1 MKPFA
6 IIVCG
11 GLLGGCASFGARL
24 ETPHLSIVNA
34 EILKGDLF
42 EQRLRVRMRV
52 QNPNDR
58 EIMVNGIT
66 YGIEV
71 AGEELGRGM
80 TSSSFLVPRLG
91 EAEFDMNINVN
102 LAAMLVRLASR
113 AEKEHSGMPETLD
126 YRIVGKVSLA
136 KGLLRSIPFEEKG
149 TLKLK

>member
-1 MKPFA
+1 MKAFA
-6 IIVCG
+6 VLCCVV
-11 GLLGGCASFGARL
+11 LLSACSAFGAKL

-34 EILKGDLF
+34 EIVKSDIF

-58 EIMVNGIT
+58 ELAVNGIT

-71 AGEELGRGM
+71 GGQELGRGM
-80 TSSSFLVPRLG
+80 TSSSFIVPRLG

-102 LAAMLVRLASR
+102 LASTLLRLATQ
-113 AEKEHSGMPETLD
+113 AQKNGGATPESLD
-126 YRIVGKVSLA
+126 YRIVGKVALA

-149 TLKLK
+149 QLKLR

>member
-1 MKPFA
+1 MRALAVMFVA
-6 IIVCG
+6 
-11 GLLGGCASFGARL
+11 LALGACAGFGTKL

-34 EILKGDLF
+34 ELVKGDIF

-58 EIMVNGIT
+58 ELAVNGIT

-71 AGEELGRGM
+71 GGQELGRGM
-80 TSSSFLVPRLG
+80 TSSSFVVPRLG

-102 LAAMLVRLASR
+102 LAATLLRLATQ
-113 AEKEHSGMPETLD
+113 ADKNQGGAPQTLD
-126 YRIVGKVSLA
+126 YRIVGKVALA

-149 TLKLK
+149 SLNLR

>member
-1 MKPFA
+1 MMFCA
-6 IIVCG
+6 AV
-11 GLLGGCASFGARL
+11 LSGCAGFGTKL

-34 EILKGDLF
+34 ELVKGDLF

-58 EIMVNGIT
+58 ELAVNGIT

-71 AGEELGRGM
+71 AGQELGRGM
-80 TSSSFLVPRLG
+80 TSSSFTVPRLG

-102 LAAMLVRLASR
+102 LAATLLKLATQADR
-113 AEKEHSGMPETLD
+113 NPAGTPQTLD
-126 YRIVGKVSLA
+126 YRIVGKVALA

-149 TLKLK
+149 VLNLR